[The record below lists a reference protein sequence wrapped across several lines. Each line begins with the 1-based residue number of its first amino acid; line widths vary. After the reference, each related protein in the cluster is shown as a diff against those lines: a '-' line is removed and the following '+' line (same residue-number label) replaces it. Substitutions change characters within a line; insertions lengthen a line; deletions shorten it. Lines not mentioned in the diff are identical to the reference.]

1 MDLIDKLP
9 YFYNNGYT
17 RPIIDAE
24 QEERDIL
31 VEEIADTLRQMY
43 VSTATWGLDYWE
55 KMLCLP
61 TDKGKTYDDRRS
73 VIYARMRATRTTTV
87 EVVRELASAFFNSEN
102 VIVTEY
108 NENYMFH
115 IEFENVFSKYIG
127 DPINTDV
134 VDEAIIDYAAAG
146 DEEILMNCSN
156 VEKVIDIY
164 KPAHLNYSFVFS
176 VKNKVEINSNTKKG
190 YSTLPICNITK
201 VGTWWKAYGEGS
213 INKSKVIKAN
223 SYKGYSQLVICGK
236 YKSIIKITQ
245 EKFKNINST
254 IGNAIIGNS
263 TVV

>member
-73 VIYARMRATRTTTV
+73 AIYARMRATRTTTV

-223 SYKGYSQLVICGK
+223 SYTGYSQLVICGK
-236 YKSIIKITQ
+236 YKSIKTTVGDA
-245 EKFKNINST
+245 T
-254 IGNAIIGNS
+254 IGNATIGNA
-263 TVV
+263 TIGNATIV